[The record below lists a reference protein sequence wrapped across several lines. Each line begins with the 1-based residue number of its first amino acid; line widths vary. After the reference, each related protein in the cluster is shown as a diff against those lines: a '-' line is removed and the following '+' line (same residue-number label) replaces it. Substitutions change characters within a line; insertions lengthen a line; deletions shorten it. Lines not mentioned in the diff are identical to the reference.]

1 MLIQILLTLRLCLE
15 EYSICSQKKHVYC
28 CCWVSEVLVPQSC
41 PTLCH
46 PMWPHGARQAPL
58 SMEFSRQRTAE
69 WMSVPFSK
77 GSSQPRD
84 QTQVSHRFF
93 TNWAIKEALLLGE
106 IFYKCQFNTVGRQWC
121 SVLFTC
127 NFFSL
132 PVPSVTGRGISNYH
146 YRNIFFSFG
155 SDGCCLVYCEALS
168 LIYINLGLLCLL
180 GKLTFLS
187 LCNVL
192 LYPWQ
197 FSLIWSL

>member
-1 MLIQILLTLRLCLE
+1 MLLLREWSVSRPVVSNSLSPHVTPWSPPGSSVHGILE
-15 EYSICSQKKHVYC
+15 
-28 CCWVSEVLVPQSC
+28 
-41 PTLCH
+41 
-46 PMWPHGARQAPL
+46 AR
-58 SMEFSRQRTAE
+58 TVE
-69 WMSVPFSK
+69 WMLVPFSRA
-77 GSSQPRD
+77 SSQPRD

-106 IFYKCQFNTVGRQWC
+106 IFYKCQFNTVGRQSC

-132 PVPSVTGRGISNYH
+132 PVLSVTERGISNYH
-146 YRNIFFSFG
+146 YRNIFFSFS

-168 LIYINLGLLCLL
+168 LVYIYLGLLCLL

-187 LCNVL
+187 LCNIL